1 MVDNARAYHSLS
13 KMDRLL
19 KLSGAPIAALKK
31 KFDLDAMRFSQ
42 MVAKTE
48 TNARVPTVVE
58 APEQFEFYKS
68 LLLDPSMLTLG
79 GVYIFGSHPTEDPAK
94 LAAAELCRK
103 YQDLLFSKGE
113 YPRLK
118 WVDTGFPD
126 WDFLRGGSGHIGLG
140 VISGINAQSDAKRL
154 SIARD
159 FHSKFSGATVFITLS
174 ATNALE
180 FAVQHLGVY
189 PDAIFQLGKPVTRAV
204 V

>member
-1 MVDNARAYHSLS
+1 
-13 KMDRLL
+13 MDRLI
-19 KLSGAPIAALKK
+19 KLSGAPMAVMKR
-31 KFDLDAMRFSQ
+31 KFDFTAMRFNQ

-48 TNARVPTVVE
+48 ATAKIPTVVDG
-58 APEQFEFYKS
+58 AEQGEFYKS
-68 LLLDPSMLTLG
+68 LMLDPSLLTLG
-79 GVYIFGSHPTEDPAK
+79 GVYIFGSHPTEDPAQ
-94 LAAAELCRK
+94 LAAVELCRK
-103 YQDLLFSKGE
+103 YQDFLFSRGE

-126 WDFLRGGSGHIGLG
+126 WNFLRETSSYVGLG
-140 VISGINAQSDAKRL
+140 IISGINTQSDAKRL

-159 FHSKFSGATVFITLS
+159 FHARLSGSTVFITLS
-174 ATNALE
+174 APNALE